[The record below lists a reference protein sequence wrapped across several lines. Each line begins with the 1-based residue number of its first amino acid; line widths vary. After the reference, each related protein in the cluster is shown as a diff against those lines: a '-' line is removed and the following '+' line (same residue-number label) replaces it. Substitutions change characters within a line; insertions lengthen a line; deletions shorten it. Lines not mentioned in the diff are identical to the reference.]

1 MIGRRLRLEERCT
14 TLVSVYPLATHLTLL
29 PLFISSRHILIQ
41 TTTTAARTVRCRL
54 PNVNQD
60 TGEKHMQEP
69 DKTMRSYRN
78 IDAGSPKNA
87 CLGMQ
92 LVPADE
98 RSVLRVG
105 EKLGIVETG
114 EHLYIP
120 LFS

>member
-1 MIGRRLRLEERCT
+1 
-14 TLVSVYPLATHLTLL
+14 
-29 PLFISSRHILIQ
+29 
-41 TTTTAARTVRCRL
+41 
-54 PNVNQD
+54 
-60 TGEKHMQEP
+60 MQEP